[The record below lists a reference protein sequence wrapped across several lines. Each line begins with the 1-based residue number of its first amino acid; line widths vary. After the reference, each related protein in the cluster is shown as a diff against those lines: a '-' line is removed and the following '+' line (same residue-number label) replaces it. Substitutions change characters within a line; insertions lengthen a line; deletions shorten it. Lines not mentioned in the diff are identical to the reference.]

1 LKETNQPKESPAMTL
16 ALATLLPGLF
26 LLALGLPLLLNRAE
40 FGRNLKALPRSTL
53 AAGVFFGGAAA
64 WFLSEVLQLSPAD
77 FGDYR
82 DYLFAGFLAVAL
94 LSFKY
99 APEFLAVRGL
109 AALML
114 LVGWP
119 LLATDYP
126 LKDYSHPQKLLM
138 KVAVYVGIALALWL
152 GAQPYRLRDF
162 LEWLYTKPARA
173 RALGGCLAA
182 YGLVLAVSAA
192 LY

>member
-1 LKETNQPKESPAMTL
+1 MKETIQPEESTTMTL

-26 LLALGLPLLLNRAE
+26 LLALGVPLLLNRAE
-40 FGRNLKALPRSTL
+40 FGHSLKALPRSTL

-64 WFLSEVLQLSPAD
+64 WFLSEVLQLSLAD
-77 FGDYR
+77 FGEYR
-82 DYLFAGFLAVAL
+82 HWLFFGFLAVAL

-109 AALML
+109 AALVL
-114 LVGWP
+114 LAGWP

-126 LKDYSHPQKLLM
+126 LKDYSHPQKFLM
-138 KVAVYVGIALALWL
+138 KALVYVAIAIALWL

-162 LEWLYTKPARA
+162 LHWLYLKPGRA

-182 YGLVLAVSAA
+182 YGLALSVSAA

>member
-1 LKETNQPKESPAMTL
+1 LKETAQPKAFIAMTL
-16 ALATLLPGLF
+16 ALATLLPGLL
-26 LLALGLPLLLNRAE
+26 LLAVGIPLLMNRPE
-40 FGRNLKALPRSTL
+40 FGRSLKALPRSPL

-64 WFLSEVLQLSPAD
+64 WFLIEVLHLSTAD

-82 DYLFAGFLAVAL
+82 DWLFAGFLAVAL

-109 AALML
+109 ASLVL
-114 LVGWP
+114 LGAGP

-126 LKDYSHPQKLLM
+126 LRDYAHPQKLLM
-138 KVAVYVGIALALWL
+138 KALVYVGIALAIWL
-152 GAQPYRLRDF
+152 GAQPFRLRDF
-162 LEWLYTKPARA
+162 LEWLFTKPNRA

-182 YGLVLAVSAA
+182 YGLVLTVSSA